1 MIKQEHLRCFVA
13 VAELGSIS
21 AAAKQLFRSPSAISM
36 TTTNLE
42 NAFGH
47 PLFESDSKSRLTP
60 FGTYVFEIASEQ
72 IKRYDISI
80 AGMHAYAR
88 NGFGR
93 VDIAAVPSF
102 ASCYLPSLLTE
113 FIASHPNITIS
124 IRDDSSTHIY
134 NLIEKGDI
142 DIGIL
147 SPRKE
152 LLAVKCQNLLT
163 DPIGVVCS
171 HTHPLASL
179 NRPLAWSDIKRETFI
194 ANGTCHHIQD
204 EEFQAIFTSADI
216 DVQNTTSLLAMIAEG
231 VGITTLP
238 RLAVPADR
246 KDVVF
251 LALKYKNLNRTIGII
266 TPIDRS
272 LSPAGTAFVDTVV
285 KRFDDTQATRTSAYG
300 I

>member
-21 AAAKQLFRSPSAISM
+21 AAAKRLFRSPSAISM

-42 NAFGH
+42 NEFGH

-60 FGTYVFEIASEQ
+60 FGAYVFEVASEQ

-80 AGMHAYAR
+80 TSMHAYAS
-88 NGFGR
+88 NGFGC

-102 ASCYLPSLLTE
+102 ATCYLPGLLTE
-113 FIASHPNITIS
+113 FIASHPNITVS
-124 IRDDSSTHIY
+124 IRDNSSAHIY
-134 NLIEKGDI
+134 SLIEKGDI
-142 DIGIL
+142 DIGIV

-152 LLAVKCQNLLT
+152 ILAVKCQNLLT
-163 DPIGVVCS
+163 DPIGVVCNRS
-171 HTHPLASL
+171 HPLASL
-179 NRPLAWSDIKRETFI
+179 NRPLTWSDIRRETFI
-194 ANGTCHHIQD
+194 ANGTCHYIQN
-204 EEFQAIFTSADI
+204 EEFQSIVTSADI

-238 RLAVPADR
+238 RLAVSADR

-251 LALKYKNLNRTIGII
+251 LALEYINLYRTIGII
-266 TPIDRS
+266 TPTDRS
-272 LSPAGTAFVDTVV
+272 LSPAGSAFVDTVI
-285 KRFDDTQATRTSAYG
+285 KRFTV
-300 I
+300 

>member
-21 AAAKQLFRSPSAISM
+21 AAAKRLFRSPSAISM
-36 TTTNLE
+36 TTSNLE
-42 NAFGH
+42 SAFGH

-60 FGTYVFEIASEQ
+60 FGAYVFEVASEQ

-102 ASCYLPSLLTE
+102 ATCYLPGLLTE

-142 DIGIL
+142 DIGIV

-152 LLAVKCQNLLT
+152 LLAVKCENLLT

-171 HTHPLASL
+171 HLHPLASL
-179 NRPLAWSDIKRETFI
+179 NRPLTWSDIRKETFI
-194 ANGTCHHIQD
+194 ANGTCNHIQND
-204 EEFQAIFTSADI
+204 EFQSILTLAEI

-251 LALKYKNLNRTIGII
+251 LTLEYKNLYRTIGII
-266 TPIDRS
+266 TPIERS
-272 LSPAGTAFVDTVV
+272 LSPAGSAFVDTVV
-285 KRFDDTQATRTSAYG
+285 KRFNDKQSTGISA
-300 I
+300 

>member
-21 AAAKQLFRSPSAISM
+21 AAAKRLFRSPSAISM

-42 NAFGH
+42 NEFGH

-60 FGTYVFEIASEQ
+60 FGAYVFEVASQQ
-72 IKRYDISI
+72 IKRYDNSI
-80 AGMHAYAR
+80 ASMHAYAR

-102 ASCYLPSLLTE
+102 ATCYLPGLLSH
-113 FIASHPNITIS
+113 FIESHPNITLS

-134 NLIEKGDI
+134 SLIEKGDI
-142 DIGIL
+142 DIGIV

-152 LLAVKCQNLLT
+152 FLAVKCQNLLT

-171 HTHPLASL
+171 RSHPLASL
-179 NRPLAWSDIKRETFI
+179 NRPLTWSDISQETFI
-194 ANGTCHHIQD
+194 ANGTCHHVQD
-204 EEFQAIFTSADI
+204 KEFQSIVTSAEI

-231 VGITTLP
+231 VGITTMP
-238 RLAVPADR
+238 RLAVPVDR
-246 KDVVF
+246 EDVVF
-251 LALKYKNLNRTIGII
+251 LTPEYKNLYRTISII
-266 TPIDRS
+266 TPTDRS
-272 LSPAGTAFVDTVV
+272 LSPAASAFVDTVV
-285 KRFDDTQATRTSAYG
+285 KKFSD
-300 I
+300 

>member
-21 AAAKQLFRSPSAISM
+21 AAAKRLFRSPSAISM

-42 NAFGH
+42 NEFGR

-60 FGTYVFEIASEQ
+60 FGAYVFEVASAQ
-72 IKRYDISI
+72 IKRYDSAVQSI
-80 AGMHAYAR
+80 HAYAH

-102 ASCYLPSLLTE
+102 ATRYLPNLLTE
-113 FIASHPNITIS
+113 FIATHPNITLS
-124 IRDDSSTHIY
+124 IGDDSSIHIN
-134 NLIEKGDI
+134 NLVEKGDI
-142 DIGIL
+142 DIGIV

-152 LLAVKCQNLLT
+152 FHSVTCHPLLT
-163 DPIGVVCS
+163 DPIGIVCS
-171 HTHPLASL
+171 RSHPLASL
-179 NRPLAWSDIKRETFI
+179 KRSITWADIAAEPFI

-204 EEFQAIFTSADI
+204 EAFQAIVAAAEI
-216 DVQNTTSLLAMIAEG
+216 DVQNTTSLLALIAEG

-238 RLAVPADR
+238 RLAVPEDR

-251 LALKYKNLNRTIGII
+251 LTPEYDGLFRTIGII
-266 TPIDRS
+266 TPTDRS
-272 LSPAGTAFVDTVV
+272 LSPAAMSFVETVI
-285 KRFDDTQATRTSAYG
+285 KKFTH
-300 I
+300 

>member
-21 AAAKQLFRSPSAISM
+21 AAAKRLFRSPSAISM

-42 NAFGH
+42 NEFGH
-47 PLFESDSKSRLTP
+47 PLFESDGKSRLTP
-60 FGTYVFEIASEQ
+60 FGAYVFEVASEQ
-72 IKRYDISI
+72 IKRYDNSI
-80 AGMHAYAR
+80 ASMHAYAR

-102 ASCYLPSLLTE
+102 ATCYLPGLLTE
-113 FIASHPNITIS
+113 FIASHPNITVS

-134 NLIEKGDI
+134 SLIEKGDI
-142 DIGIL
+142 DIGIV

-152 LLAVKCQNLLT
+152 FQAVKCQSLLT

-171 HTHPLASL
+171 RSHPLVSL
-179 NRPLAWSDIKRETFI
+179 NRPLTWADIRSEIFI
-194 ANGTCHHIQD
+194 ANGTCHHIKD
-204 EEFQAIFTSADI
+204 EEFRSIVTSAEI

-238 RLAVPADR
+238 RLAIPTDR

-251 LALKYKNLNRTIGII
+251 LTLEYENLYRTIGII
-266 TPIDRS
+266 TPTERS
-272 LSPAGTAFVDTVV
+272 LSPAGSAFVDTVV
-285 KRFDDTQATRTSAYG
+285 KKFSG
-300 I
+300 